1 MPTFVS
7 GKDVAVNFKKYDL
20 TPYFNNATTTRE
32 AETAETTAFG
42 SDDRTYVAGM
52 KTGTVSV
59 EGMFDGSADAVDEV
73 LATIIFASDNTDAP
87 LTMLMGGTTVGRTCV
102 LSLPNETSYE
112 VTSPVDEIVAV
123 TAEFQSNNQIENGV
137 VLAGNLA
144 VSTTSTG
151 SAVDNAAS
159 SANGGVA
166 HLHVT
171 ANTRN
176 GTAVA
181 KVQHSADNSTWADL
195 VTFTTISTGT
205 TTSQRS
211 VVNSGTTVNRY
222 LRALITPAGSTGS
235 LTVTVAFARR

>member
-7 GKDVAVNFKKYDL
+7 GKDTGVNLGEFNL
-20 TPYFNNATTTRE
+20 TPYFNNASTTRE

-42 SDDRTYVAGM
+42 ADDRSYVIGM
-52 KTGTVSV
+52 KTGTVSL
-59 EGMFDGSADAVDEV
+59 EGMFDGTTDAVDEV
-73 LATIIFASDNTDAP
+73 MTTAIMGSDNSATP
-87 LTMLMGGTTVGRTCV
+87 LTVMTGGTTVGRGCV

-112 VTSPVDEIVAV
+112 VSSPVSEIVAV
-123 TAEFQSNNQIENGV
+123 SAEFQSNNQIENGV

-151 SAVDNAAS
+151 SSVDNAAS
-159 SANGGVA
+159 STNGGVA

-205 TTSQRS
+205 ATSQRS
-211 VVNSGTTVNRY
+211 TVASGTTVNRY

>member
-1 MPTFVS
+1 M
-7 GKDVAVNFKKYDL
+7 
-20 TPYFNNATTTRE
+20 
-32 AETAETTAFG
+32 
-42 SDDRTYVAGM
+42 
-52 KTGTVSV
+52 
-59 EGMFDGSADAVDEV
+59 
-73 LATIIFASDNTDAP
+73 
-87 LTMLMGGTTVGRTCV
+87 
-102 LSLPNETSYE
+102 
-112 VTSPVDEIVAV
+112 

-181 KVQHSADNSTWADL
+181 KVQHSANNSTWADL

>member
-7 GKDVAVNFKKYDL
+7 AKNIALNFGEYNL
-20 TPYFNNATTTRE
+20 TPYFNNASTTRE

-42 SDDRTYVAGM
+42 SADRSYVVGM
-52 KTGTVSV
+52 KTGTVSL
-59 EGMFDGSADAVDEV
+59 EGMFEGSTTGVDTI
-73 LATIIFASDNTDAP
+73 LATAILGSDNSATP
-87 LTMLMGGTTVGRTCV
+87 LSVLIGRTTVGRGCV

-112 VTSPVDEIVAV
+112 VSSPVDEIVA
-123 TAEFQSNNQIENGV
+123 TSAEFQSNNQIENGV

-151 SAVDNAAS
+151 TAVDNSAS

-195 VTFTTISTGT
+195 VTFTTIGTGT
-205 TTSQRS
+205 ATSQRS
-211 VVNSGTTVNRY
+211 TV
-222 LRALITPAGSTGS
+222 ASAGSTGS